1 MSVKAF
7 LADPAT
13 DCPSSLLDEAKARPK
28 MHVAV
33 AAAAGPLPLQSI
45 KDALTHDLVEAT
57 LFGDPDQI
65 SAHAKAAGL
74 DLGDVT
80 IEAAATDQ
88 DAANMAAKACAAG
101 RADILMKGALHT
113 DVFMK
118 AAVSRDNGLRTGQR
132 FIHLFALY
140 PQHGGSPLLVSDA
153 AVNVAPDMTAL
164 EATLS
169 NMVQVWHKLGNQRPK
184 IALLSATEH
193 PIASVPSSEAM
204 DILQNWAEQEN
215 LAADIRGPLAL
226 DLILSSEAARIK
238 GLENDPVAGQAE
250 GVIVP
255 DLVSG
260 NTLFKALVYLS
271 GAVAAGVITGAKVPI
286 LLTSRAD
293 PPAARLASIALA
305 SLLRD

>member
-1 MSVKAF
+1 MSVKTF
-7 LADPAT
+7 LANPAT
-13 DCPSSLLDEAKARPK
+13 DCPASLLADAKARPK

-45 KDALTHDLVEAT
+45 KDALSHDLIDAT

-65 SAHAKAAGL
+65 ATHAKAAGL
-74 DLGDVT
+74 DLGRVT
-80 IEAAATDQ
+80 VEAATSDQ
-88 DAANMAAKACAAG
+88 EAANMATKACAEG
-101 RADILMKGALHT
+101 RTDILMKGALHT

-140 PQHGGSPLLVSDA
+140 PQNGGSPLLVSDA
-153 AVNVAPDMTAL
+153 AVNVSPDLTAL
-164 EATLS
+164 QATLG
-169 NMVQVWHKLGNQRPK
+169 NMVQVWHKLGNERPK

-193 PIASVPSSEAM
+193 PIASVPSSELM
-204 DILQNWAEQEN
+204 DELQNWGQQEN

-260 NTLFKALVYLS
+260 NTL
-271 GAVAAGVITGAKVPI
+271 
-286 LLTSRAD
+286 
-293 PPAARLASIALA
+293 
-305 SLLRD
+305 